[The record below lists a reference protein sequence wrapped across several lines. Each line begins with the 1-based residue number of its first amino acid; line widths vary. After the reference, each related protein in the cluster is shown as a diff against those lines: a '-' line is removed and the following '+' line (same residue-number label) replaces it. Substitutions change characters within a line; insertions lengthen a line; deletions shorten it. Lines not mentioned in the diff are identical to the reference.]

1 MTFYLLT
8 YGDVESAVIASDYD
22 AFTNEALNDA
32 VQVIEI
38 ELSDRRASDFTDEF
52 AQWWLEN
59 RMTHPDDWHPL
70 MTKAYLAHPLE
81 RWRERLEDE
90 AIDAPTALVNMGR

>member
-1 MTFYLLT
+1 MTLYLLL
-8 YGDVESAVIASDYD
+8 YAEAESAVIASDYD

-52 AQWWLEN
+52 AEWWMEN
-59 RMTHPDDWHPL
+59 RMRHADDWPPL
-70 MTKAYLAHPLE
+70 MTKAYLAHPHV
-81 RWRERLEDE
+81 RWLVRLEDE